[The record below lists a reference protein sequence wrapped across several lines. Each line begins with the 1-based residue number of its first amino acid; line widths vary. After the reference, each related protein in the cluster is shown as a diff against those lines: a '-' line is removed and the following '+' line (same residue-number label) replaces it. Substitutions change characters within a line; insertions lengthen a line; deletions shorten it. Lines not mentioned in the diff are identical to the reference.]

1 MELPS
6 TQVPTWEQFLIP
18 CLRIL
23 SDGTTHQRRAII
35 EGAAKLLELSPEQ
48 RSLTIGSGQQTY
60 LNRAGWAV
68 THLGKAGAITSP
80 QRAHWKLTDLGKRLL
95 SLYPDGM
102 TESQLLA
109 AAEGDTYQDFLRSRS
124 TQPAKTKPAA
134 QDPGTPLTP
143 IELAKEAQE
152 RNEVIVREQILTR
165 LRESDPAFFEK
176 TVLDLLIAMGYGGSL
191 GKATQTRLSNDGG
204 IDGIIDQDALGLSRI
219 YVQAKRHAENNLIG
233 RPLVQAFVGAL
244 HGAQANQGVFLTTS
258 GFTDS
263 AKAYAE
269 SVQLRV
275 VLIDGD
281 LLSRLMIKHGVG
293 VQIEET
299 IHMVKIDEDHFA

>member
-1 MELPS
+1 MEQPS
-6 TQVPTWEQFLIP
+6 VEVPTWEQFLIP
-18 CLRIL
+18 SLKML
-23 SDGTTHQRRAII
+23 SDGSTHQRRSII
-35 EGAAKLLELSPEQ
+35 EEAANFLELSTEQ
-48 RSLTIGSGQQTY
+48 RALTIGSGQQTY
-60 LNRAGWAV
+60 LNRAGWAL
-68 THLGKAGAITSP
+68 THLSKAGAIISP
-80 QRAHWKLTDLGKRLL
+80 QRAHWKITDLGKRLL
-95 SLYPDGM
+95 SLHPGGM
-102 TESQLLA
+102 TEAQLRD
-109 AAEGDTYQDFLRSRS
+109 AAEGDSYRDFLRPRS
-124 TQPAKTKPAA
+124 SQPIRTKPASHA
-134 QDPGTPLTP
+134 PDAPLTP

-152 RNEVIVREQILTR
+152 RNEVIVRDQILTR

-191 GKATQTRLSNDGG
+191 GRATQTRLSNDGG

-219 YVQAKRHAENNLIG
+219 YVQAKRHAEDNLIG

-281 LLSRLMIKHGVG
+281 LLSRLMVRHGVG

-299 IHMVKIDEDHFA
+299 IHMVKVDEDYFA